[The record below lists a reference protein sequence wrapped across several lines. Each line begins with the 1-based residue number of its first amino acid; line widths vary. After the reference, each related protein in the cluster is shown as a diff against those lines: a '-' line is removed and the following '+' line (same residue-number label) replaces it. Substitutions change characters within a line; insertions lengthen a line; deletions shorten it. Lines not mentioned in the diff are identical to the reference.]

1 MTRPSICAGFLFQL
15 FGHLVPLL
23 ERLAHE
29 DGETSTLL
37 LAGIVLD
44 GLSHQIPSST
54 LVKDSSALAN
64 VLGDIADLQRDSI
77 LPSSSVWNEMFDPM
91 YCSHPF
97 QGLQSRLQ
105 VLESEHFL

>member
-1 MTRPSICAGFLFQL
+1 MTGPSICAGFLFQL

-54 LVKDSSALAN
+54 LVKDSSDLVN

-77 LPSSSVWNEMFDPM
+77 LPSSPVWNEMFDPM
-91 YCSHPF
+91 HCSHPF

-105 VLESEHFL
+105 ILESEYLL